1 MCLNPIHTA
10 EGDFKCRSCAECLL
24 EKKNDYLLRCLC
36 ESKTSHYYYMVTLTY
51 DNDHVAD
58 FYKVNKSGKDD
69 SQIFL
74 QKFRENYIWKR
85 FGKDFYFKYLIVSE
99 QGDEHNRPH
108 WHAIFFTKR
117 RLFGNL
123 GAYFNSN
130 FALNYW
136 QKGFVR
142 VDKCKSSKALS
153 YCCKYLYKSINDYS
167 VNNCKSLIFDENLQR
182 FVKVEAK
189 ERYFNGLTSDKLIE
203 VSSKGAFIHNM
214 DYQELLTG
222 CYKFPI
228 VKPKLRCSQNLGW
241 EYISTRVEHIKRCND
256 FSILIGTKSNGEKV
270 SLQLS
275 NYYFLKIFPY
285 PLKDAFMRPLLMLY
299 RWLISVYPRCK
310 TVFEKESEYRE
321 ISYVFHTIF
330 CKRYDDALP
339 YMRVRYPECSDYR
352 QLYNSKVKEISEYFI
367 NRQTER
373 DHKNHILSDKH
384 KRNIDI
390 KFEHYEMERV

>member
-1 MCLNPIHTA
+1 MI
-10 EGDFKCRSCAECLL
+10 
-24 EKKNDYLLRCLC
+24 
-36 ESKTSHYYYMVTLTY
+36 TLTY

-85 FGKDFYFKYLIVSE
+85 FGNDFYFKYLIVSE
-99 QGDEHNRPH
+99 QGDKHNRPH
-108 WHAIFFTKR
+108 WHAIFFSKKP
-117 RLFGNL
+117 LFGRL
-123 GAYFNSN
+123 GAFFNSN
-130 FALNYW
+130 FSLNYW

-142 VDKCKSSKALS
+142 VDKCKSVKALS
-153 YCCKYLYKSINDYS
+153 YCCKYLYKSITDYS
-167 VNNCKSLIFDENLQR
+167 VNSCKSYIFEESLGT
-182 FVKVEAK
+182 VIKVQAK

-241 EYISTRVEHIKRCND
+241 EYMSTRVEHIKRCND
-256 FSILIGTKSNGEKV
+256 FSILIGTKSNGKKV

-275 NYYFLKIFPY
+275 NYFFLKIFPY
-285 PLKDAFMRPLLMLY
+285 PPKESFMRPLVMLY
-299 RWLISVYPRCK
+299 RWFIAVYPRCK
-310 TVFEKESEYRE
+310 TIFDRESEYKE
-321 ISYVFHTIF
+321 MMLTA
-330 CKRYDDALP
+330 RYL
-339 YMRVRYPECSDYR
+339 YSDYDHIIYEYLR
-352 QLYNSKVKEISEYFI
+352 KTYPDCSNYRELYKSKLSQLSTYFI
-367 NRQTER
+367 KRATDIE
-373 DHKNHILSDKH
+373 HKNFVHSEKH
-384 KRNIDI
+384 KRNINL